1 VNPQGASGRRL
12 YRFGDPDQ
20 TGWLLGLGG
29 PQCLA
34 LGAAVCSAGVLLSAG
49 WPLPAVLVPLVIG
62 AVFAFGRVGGVPA
75 YEWLPVSAAFLLRR
89 MVGQATWQARLPLL
103 PSGGFDTGG
112 QPELPPCL
120 ERLAIREVPSPVWAS
135 SRPGTVAVVEDRHDR
150 TISATLRV
158 RGPGFALLD
167 PAEQDRLIAGW
178 GDSVGGFCAEK
189 HPVAFVR
196 WSEWAAPVGLEDHLR
211 HLDEHRAAPAHS
223 PAVRAY
229 RQLLEEAAPEAMGH
243 EVLLTVTLD
252 TRRLHTGH
260 ARRSATE
267 NPAVAALLEE
277 VRLLSVRLETAG
289 LAVDPPL
296 SPAELAVALR
306 LRFDPACRQRLAIRR
321 RSLAAQAG
329 LVSLHNAGPLRMVEH
344 KRSFEVD
351 GAIHRAYV
359 VAEWPRY
366 EVPANWLEPLL
377 LHAGGVRTVSVTC
390 FPVSPSRSAR
400 QVRRESTRLASDA
413 ELRHAKGF
421 RTSARHRRAETAVAE
436 REAELA
442 AGFPELEH
450 LGIVVVTAGDAEA
463 LERSCAEWEQTAT
476 QAGLELRPL
485 DGRHDLAFA
494 ATLPLGH
501 QIPTRRLA

>member
-1 VNPQGASGRRL
+1 
-12 YRFGDPDQ
+12 
-20 TGWLLGLGG
+20 
-29 PQCLA
+29 
-34 LGAAVCSAGVLLSAG
+34 VLLNAG
-49 WPLPAVLVPLVIG
+49 WPLPAVLASLAAG
-62 AVFAFGRVGGVPA
+62 AAFAFGRVGGVPA
-75 YEWLPVSAAFLLRR
+75 HEWLPVSVTFLLRR
-89 MVGQATWQARLPLL
+89 MAGRATWQARLPLL
-103 PSGGFDTGG
+103 PSGESDASG

-120 ERLAIREVPSPVWAS
+120 DGLAIREVPSPGWAGS
-135 SRPGTVAVVEDRHDR
+135 TPGTVAVVEDRHDR
-150 TISATLRV
+150 TISATLRA

-196 WSEWAAPVGLEDHLR
+196 WSEWAAPIGLEDHLR

-229 RQLLEEAAPEAMGH
+229 RELLEEAAPEAMGH

-252 TRRLHTGH
+252 TRRLHAGL
-260 ARRSATE
+260 ARRSTTE
-267 NPAVAALLEE
+267 DPAVATLLEE
-277 VRLLSVRLETAG
+277 IRLLSVRLQTAG

-296 SPAELAVALR
+296 SPAELAVTLR
-306 LRFDPACRQRLAIRR
+306 LRLDPACRQRLATRR

-329 LVSLHNAGPLRMVEH
+329 LVSLHNAGPLRTMEH
-344 KRSFEVD
+344 KRRFEVD
-351 GAIHRAYV
+351 GAVHRAYV

-377 LHAGGVRTVSVTC
+377 LHAGGVRTVSVTS
-390 FPVSPSRSAR
+390 FPVPPSRSAR

-421 RTSARHRRAETAVAE
+421 RVSARHRRAETAVAE

-450 LGIVVVTAGDAEA
+450 LGIVVVTASNAEA
-463 LERSCAEWEQTAT
+463 LEGSCAEWEQTAA

-494 ATLPLGH
+494 TTLPLGR
-501 QIPTRRLA
+501 QIPTRSLA